1 MYFVKQRVG
10 YSQAENA
17 TARSVEKLKR
27 RTGEDQ
33 CRDIDVRVGCN
44 LQHLPPLPALLPSF
58 GDKAWQIG
66 FRQSQLAGARLPI
79 RDETPP
85 TAILE
90 VSLDGLTH
98 DFGGSTALFI
108 RCGFYLC
115 DKGRW

>member
-1 MYFVKQRVG
+1 MQ
-10 YSQAENA
+10 
-17 TARSVEKLKR
+17 
-27 RTGEDQ
+27 
-33 CRDIDVRVGCN
+33 
-44 LQHLPPLPALLPSF
+44 ALLPGF

-98 DFGGSTALFI
+98 DFGGSTALFV

-115 DKGRW
+115 DEGRWQSQGFGVRTSSHA